1 MHNQQMDV
9 EMDHLGPGMI
19 RMNDSDMVSLMYS
32 RFQLLKTQ
40 MASNL

>member
-9 EMDHLGPGMI
+9 EMDHLGPGM
-19 RMNDSDMVSLMYS
+19 NDLDMVSLMYS
-32 RFQLLKTQ
+32 RFQLLKTR